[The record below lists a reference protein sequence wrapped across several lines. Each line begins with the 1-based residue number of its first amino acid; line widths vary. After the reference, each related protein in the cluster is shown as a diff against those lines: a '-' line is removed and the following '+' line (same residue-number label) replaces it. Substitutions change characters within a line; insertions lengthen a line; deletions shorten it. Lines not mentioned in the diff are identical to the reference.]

1 MEIML
6 FQVAGWSDGRLLAY
20 RDNNTISTTKS
31 KNGKGKHGQRD
42 IPTAVNGQNQQA
54 GMAGL
59 EPTTL
64 VMGTSNSK
72 PELSCCV

>member
-1 MEIML
+1 MTTRTKGHFNKIK
-6 FQVAGWSDGRLLAY
+6 LLVKDESY
-20 RDNNTISTTKS
+20 FTSSTTKS
-31 KNGKGKHGQRD
+31 ENGKGAHGQRD
-42 IPTAVNGQNQQA
+42 IPTTVNGQNQQA

-72 PELSCCV
+72 P